1 MEQHRLLVLCG
12 LPFAGKTTLARE
24 LGQRLGFARAEIDA
38 INAERGVWDDWCG
51 MSPEAWDETYR
62 ESYRRLEALLRAGHS
77 VIYDATNFTREQ
89 RDRPRAITAR
99 HGVPATVISLDV
111 PEAEARRRWRHN
123 RESGL
128 RADVR
133 DEDFALVATA
143 FEPPAGDEAAVRY
156 APGVP
161 LDEWI
166 ARHGSD
172 GQRWSVSS
180 VRKCNLSVRP
190 RKWLG

>member
-1 MEQHRLLVLCG
+1 MGQLHLFILCG

-24 LGQRLGFARAEIDA
+24 LGQRLGFARVEIDA
-38 INAERGVWDDWCG
+38 INAERGVWDDRHG
-51 MSPEAWDETYR
+51 MSPEEWDETYR
-62 ESYRRLEALLRAGHS
+62 ESYRRLEALLRAGRS

-89 RDRPRAITAR
+89 RDRPRAIAAR
-99 HGVPATVISLDV
+99 HGVPATVIYLDV

-123 RESGL
+123 RETGR

-156 APGVP
+156 DPGAP

-166 ARHGSD
+166 ARLTLAEG
-172 GQRWSVSS
+172 
-180 VRKCNLSVRP
+180 
-190 RKWLG
+190 